1 MANENQPKARYAE
14 RVTGGLVITFDDGS
28 SALFSSELLYS
39 ALELAKEIPESLEE
53 DEA

>member
-1 MANENQPKARYAE
+1 MVNENQPHVKHAE

-39 ALELAKEIPESLEE
+39 TLELAKEIPDSLEE